1 MRSWPPGRSM
11 LEAEVL
17 IRCRKKQRREG
28 EMRESAWVP
37 KSYNPNR
44 MFCLWCCS
52 THIHTHRH
60 KSSLEHKHFAL
71 VTTKNHVKTT
81 HRMHYNMVNDNRRQ
95 KIHTGKHNMLDVG
108 LGFGRCIAR
117 THTHTNHVCCRF
129 EKLVRCRSL
138 NALQSGNCACI
149 WIILACSVLTSFDCT
164 VFKGKIKP

>member
-1 MRSWPPGRSM
+1 MSSNATGFRSSTIGSVHRIGNEYLSHYFIRSK
-11 LEAEVL
+11 LKCEADPLVDL
-17 IRCRKKQRREG
+17 CWRPKYPIRCRKKQRREG
-28 EMRESAWVP
+28 EMGESAWVP

-52 THIHTHRH
+52 THIHTHGD

-108 LGFGRCIAR
+108 SGFGRCITR
-117 THTHTNHVCCRF
+117 THTHTPC
-129 EKLVRCRSL
+129 LLS
-138 NALQSGNCACI
+138 I
-149 WIILACSVLTSFDCT
+149 WKVSSVPFA
-164 VFKGKIKP
+164 